1 MSNKRDDAM
10 KELENNRGLIPKLRF
25 PEFLEADGWRGE
37 KLGELVTT
45 VSPPVKLQTSSY
57 LLQGRFPIID
67 QSQEAICGWTNDEST
82 LITESLP
89 LIVFGDHTCALKFVE
104 KPFAQ
109 GADGIKILKAK
120 PVISAAYLFQ
130 SLNNSPLVMEDYK
143 RHFSILKERVVCF
156 PDVRSGE
163 QQKIA
168 DCLTSNDERI
178 ALEAEKLAMLTSHKN
193 GLMQQLFPAEGE
205 ILPTLRFSEFQAAG
219 EWTQMPL
226 SKICNVLQGYGFP
239 VALQGKTVGKYPFCK
254 VSDIS
259 RAVAESGG
267 VLSEA
272 ANYVDEEDLQ
282 KLRAKPVPKGA
293 TVFAKIGEALR
304 LNRRAYVQRDCLI
317 DNNATA
323 LKAIDGAAT
332 DYFVYLLSQ
341 RINLNKHCGGAVP
354 SVNKSTLEEIEVIV
368 PGPDEQKRIADCL
381 SSLDD
386 AIAVQSRK
394 VEKLKIHKK
403 GLMQQIFPV
412 LDEVHE

>member
-10 KELENNRGLIPKLRF
+10 KELENNRGLIPKRRF

-130 SLNNSPLVMEDYK
+130 SLNHSPLVMEDYK

-168 DCLTSNDERI
+168 DCLTSIDERI
-178 ALEAEKLAMLTSHKN
+178 AIEAEKLAMLTSHKN
-193 GLMQQLFPAEGE
+193 GLMQHLFPAEG
-205 ILPTLRFSEFQAAG
+205 
-219 EWTQMPL
+219 
-226 SKICNVLQGYGFP
+226 
-239 VALQGKTVGKYPFCK
+239 
-254 VSDIS
+254 
-259 RAVAESGG
+259 
-267 VLSEA
+267 
-272 ANYVDEEDLQ
+272 
-282 KLRAKPVPKGA
+282 
-293 TVFAKIGEALR
+293 
-304 LNRRAYVQRDCLI
+304 
-317 DNNATA
+317 
-323 LKAIDGAAT
+323 
-332 DYFVYLLSQ
+332 
-341 RINLNKHCGGAVP
+341 
-354 SVNKSTLEEIEVIV
+354 
-368 PGPDEQKRIADCL
+368 
-381 SSLDD
+381 
-386 AIAVQSRK
+386 
-394 VEKLKIHKK
+394 
-403 GLMQQIFPV
+403 
-412 LDEVHE
+412 

>member
-1 MSNKRDDAM
+1 M
-10 KELENNRGLIPKLRF
+10 KKVENNRGLMPKLRF
-25 PEFLEADGWRGE
+25 PEFLEADGWRDE
-37 KLGELVTT
+37 KLEELVTT
-45 VSPPVKLQTSSY
+45 VSPPAKLQTSSY
-57 LLQGRFPIID
+57 LPQGRFPIID
-67 QSQEAICGWTNDEST
+67 QSQEAICGWTDDEST

-120 PVISAAYLFQ
+120 PILSAAYLFQ
-130 SLNNSPLVMEDYK
+130 SLNHNPLVMEDYK

-168 DCLTSNDERI
+168 DCLTSIDERI
-178 ALEAEKLAMLTSHKN
+178 TLEAEKLAMLTSHKN

-205 ILPTLRFSEFQAAG
+205 ALPKLRFPEFQAAS

-226 SKICNVLQGYGFP
+226 SKVCNVLQGYGFP

-259 RAVAESGG
+259 RAVAESGSI
-267 VLSEA
+267 LAEA
-272 ANYVDEEDLQ
+272 ANYVDEEDLR

-341 RINLNKHCGGAVP
+341 RIDLNKHCGGAVP

-368 PGPDEQKRIADCL
+368 PDPDEQKRIADCL

-386 AIAVQSRK
+386 ALAVQFRK
-394 VEKLKIHKK
+394 VETFKIHKK
-403 GLMQQIFPV
+403 GLMQQLFPV
-412 LDEVHE
+412 LDEVQE